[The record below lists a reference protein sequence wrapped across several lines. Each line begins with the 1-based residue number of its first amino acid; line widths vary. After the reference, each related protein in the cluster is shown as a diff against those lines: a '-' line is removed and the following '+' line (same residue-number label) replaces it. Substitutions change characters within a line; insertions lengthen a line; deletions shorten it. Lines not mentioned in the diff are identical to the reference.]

1 MRLNRRLSALFVF
14 VVLLL
19 LPSHALAQKA
29 AVFVDPVNIAQLRTE
44 CLTNPNGYSYT
55 DPGSG
60 TTQTL
65 AQWYAAGADNIVA
78 EILNTT
84 RAGIAIYRSDVT
96 PQEVTEAT
104 AVANFVPA
112 GSQTLYGAAWYK
124 NFGSLPV
131 VRLLT
136 KTGADSRV
144 MTNLLLL
151 LTNGTASEN
160 RLRALGSRSGSR
172 AEQLW
177 GCTTTNEP
185 GCEYV
190 TVQPFH
196 VAQARSLP

>member
-1 MRLNRRLSALFVF
+1 MRRLVPLIVAI
-14 VVLLL
+14 LLV
-19 LPSHALAQKA
+19 LPSLSMAQKRQA
-29 AVFVDPVNIAQLRTE
+29 FVDPVDLQQLRTE
-44 CLTNPNGYSYT
+44 CLTNPNGYTYT
-55 DPGSG
+55 DTASG
-60 TTQTL
+60 TTLTL
-65 AQWYAAGADNIVA
+65 SQWYAAEADNIVA

-84 RAGIAIYRSDVT
+84 RAGIVIYRSDVT

-151 LTNGTASEN
+151 LTNGSASEN

-177 GCTTTNEP
+177 GCATTNEA